1 MRSVSAITNLPYT
14 WIGKLWTQLGSL
26 RSVKDTKPWCF
37 GHFMLILRVSL
48 PSPDSW
54 RHGEEQPVFVHRA
67 RWTGVPRTARKIQ
80 NKPWQW
86 LSNLHPVLYSW
97 SPQGTYQNP
106 ENPEEA
112 RTKFDMLHT
121 KLVLSSILFTRIF
134 NQVFVKDFPAE
145 TCRANPRLFLT
156 GANTVYRS
164 LIGWKLLPII
174 HWLRGWSGWREMTT
188 EWKRTILT
196 RNNGMRT
203 EITSI
208 LG

>member
-1 MRSVSAITNLPYT
+1 MRKVSAITNLPYT

-97 SPQGTYQNP
+97 SAQGTYQNP

-121 KLVLSSILFTRIF
+121 SLCSLLFCS
-134 NQVFVKDFPAE
+134 QE
-145 TCRANPRLFLT
+145 FLT
-156 GANTVYRS
+156 KSSSKIFPLKPAALTQGCF
-164 LIGWKLLPII
+164 
-174 HWLRGWSGWREMTT
+174 WLVQTQCIVRWLDENYCR
-188 EWKRTILT
+188 
-196 RNNGMRT
+196 
-203 EITSI
+203 
-208 LG
+208 